1 MGSNE
6 LSRRDFLRTT
16 GAVATTVAAG
26 TTIILGPDCAWALS
40 TTSLDG
46 HTAQSLLVMA
56 RQLFPHDRVGE
67 QYYAAVVE
75 AVDKEA
81 AGDAGLRKLLSD
93 GVAQLDRGRDTPW
106 AERDEGARVAALKSI
121 ETSEFFTTMRTKT
134 INNLYGNPAVF
145 QLFGFGGSSVEHG
158 GYINRGFSDID
169 WLSSP

>member
-6 LSRRDFLRTT
+6 LRRRDFLRTT

-26 TTIILGPDCAWALS
+26 STIIFGPDCAWALS

-93 GVAQLDRGRDTPW
+93 GGAQLDRGRDAPW
-106 AERDEGARVAALKSI
+106 AGRDGTAPEAAPESL
-121 ETSEFFTTMRTKT
+121 EPRE
-134 INNLYGNPAVF
+134 
-145 QLFGFGGSSVEHG
+145 
-158 GYINRGFSDID
+158 
-169 WLSSP
+169 

>member
-26 TTIILGPDCAWALS
+26 GTIIFGPDCAWALS

-56 RQLFPHDRVGE
+56 RQLFPHDRVAE

-75 AVDKEA
+75 AVDKDA
-81 AGDAGLRKLLSD
+81 AGDAGLRKLLGD
-93 GVAQLDRGRDTPW
+93 GVAQLDRGGSGAW
-106 AERDEGARVAALKSI
+106 AERDEGAREAAL
-121 ETSEFFTTMRTKT
+121 
-134 INNLYGNPAVF
+134 
-145 QLFGFGGSSVEHG
+145 
-158 GYINRGFSDID
+158 
-169 WLSSP
+169 

>member
-26 TTIILGPDCAWALS
+26 STIIFGPDCAWALS

-75 AVDKEA
+75 AVDKDA

-93 GVAQLDRGRDTPW
+93 GVAQLDRGQDAPW
-106 AERDEGARVAALKSI
+106 LERDETAREAALKSI
-121 ETSEFFTTMRTKT
+121 VPKNSLVSM
-134 INNLYGNPAVF
+134 
-145 QLFGFGGSSVEHG
+145 LFSAAS
-158 GYINRGFSDID
+158 RA
-169 WLSSP
+169 

>member
-26 TTIILGPDCAWALS
+26 STIIFGPDCAWALS

-81 AGDAGLRKLLSD
+81 AGDAGLRKLLRHR
-93 GVAQLDRGRDTPW
+93 GAPPDRRRHPPLSGRG
-106 AERDEGARVAALKSI
+106 EGGARAA
-121 ETSEFFTTMRTKT
+121 
-134 INNLYGNPAVF
+134 P
-145 QLFGFGGSSVEHG
+145 
-158 GYINRGFSDID
+158 
-169 WLSSP
+169 